1 MKLLFCFVG
10 LILKGIWK
18 VIIFIRLVL
27 INFIFLFSIGI
38 IYFIYVYVDVLLF
51 IMDKFL
57 VLVFNLFGLI
67 VEQSMYI
74 NLMDFFMG
82 FVFGEEFFCENVLF
96 DIVEILCYVKNDNN
110 VIGFVLVLGDMLE
123 INLIKLCYIVKVINE
138 FKVFGKFVFVV
149 GDFYNQS

>member
-1 MKLLFCFVG
+1 
-10 LILKGIWK
+10 
-18 VIIFIRLVL
+18 
-27 INFIFLFSIGI
+27 
-38 IYFIYVYVDVLLF
+38 
-51 IMDKFL
+51 
-57 VLVFNLFGLI
+57 
-67 VEQSMYI
+67 
-74 NLMDFFMG
+74 MDFFMG

-149 GDFYNQS
+149 GDFYN